1 MIEIACLIVVGV
13 VTYMVATD
21 GIWPAAQTFLCTL
34 LAGLI
39 AMNFF
44 EPLAIQL
51 KAFLPDIY
59 CDFVALVGLFIALVF
74 GLRMGGEQIAPS
86 YIQIIPTV
94 DSIGRWFFGA
104 ATGYLTMAFLLTAL
118 HTAPLSR
125 DFMGFQPERA
135 NFFGDAPDRR
145 WLGFVQYV
153 SEKPF
158 ATYVRSNV
166 KGGFLPRIFDGYIEV
181 VGDPAKPYSY
191 RDASGSDVPQIVWP
205 SFPIRYAARRD
216 RYTTNQPLTP
226 PPPPPPPPPAS
237 TSAPKGPAGNPGF

>member
-13 VTYMVATD
+13 VTYMVATE

-86 YIQIIPTV
+86 YIQVIPTV
-94 DSIGRWFFGA
+94 DSIGRWFLGA
-104 ATGYLTMAFLLTAL
+104 ATG
-118 HTAPLSR
+118 
-125 DFMGFQPERA
+125 
-135 NFFGDAPDRR
+135 
-145 WLGFVQYV
+145 
-153 SEKPF
+153 
-158 ATYVRSNV
+158 
-166 KGGFLPRIFDGYIEV
+166 
-181 VGDPAKPYSY
+181 
-191 RDASGSDVPQIVWP
+191 
-205 SFPIRYAARRD
+205 
-216 RYTTNQPLTP
+216 
-226 PPPPPPPPPAS
+226 
-237 TSAPKGPAGNPGF
+237 